1 MPPAVRRL
9 PIVVSALAVLALVAA
24 GAAAAA
30 NGGFTPVTPHSP
42 NASDINDAYYLILGF
57 TAAIFVIVET
67 ALVVFIIRFRSRGR
81 PREVEGPQIIGH
93 TRIEII
99 WTVIP
104 VLILAVIAAFVFVKL
119 PSIDNAPASARQVD
133 VQVQGHQFYW
143 RFVYRGGVVSYDRMV
158 VPANR
163 VVELSIV
170 SADVN
175 HSWWIPALGGKTDA
189 IPGRTNHSWFKAD
202 ENATYDGQCAELCGV
217 QHAYMTAHVQAVSDA
232 NYAAWTAQRRRL
244 MAAPNAQLGGEEVG
258 AVCAKCHNLAATG
271 PKLVGPNLGGNPIL
285 VQRHALSEIV
295 TNGVGTM
302 PAVAKNWSDVEVNS
316 LVSYFRREARKG
328 GGGSGG

>member
-9 PIVVSALAVLALVAA
+9 PIVVSALAVLVLVAA

-119 PSIDNAPASARQVD
+119 PSITNVPASSSRLD

-143 RFVYRGGVVSYDRMV
+143 RFVYPGDVVSYDRMV
-158 VPANR
+158 VPENR
-163 VVELSIV
+163 VVALSIV
-170 SADVN
+170 SADVA
-175 HSWWIPALGGKTDA
+175 HSWWVPALGGKTDA
-189 IPGRTNHSWFKAD
+189 IPGRTNHSWFKA
-202 ENATYDGQCAELCGV
+202 NQVATWTGQCAELCGL
-217 QHAYMTAHVQAVSDA
+217 QHAYMRNSVQAVSEDD
-232 NYAAWTAQRRRL
+232 YAAWTAQRKKL
-244 MAAPNAQLGGEEVG
+244 LAVPNAQLGAEEVG
-258 AVCAKCHNLAATG
+258 AVCAKCHNLQATG
-271 PKLVGPNLGGNPIL
+271 PQLVGPNLGGNPLL
-285 VQRHALSEIV
+285 VDRKSLTQLV
-295 TNGVGTM
+295 TEGRGRM
-302 PAVAKNWSDVEVNS
+302 PAVAKGWSDVEINS
-316 LVSYFRREARKG
+316 LVSYFKRQQRQG
-328 GGGSGG
+328 GGGGGG

>member
-9 PIVVSALAVLALVAA
+9 PIVVSALAVLVLVAA

-57 TAAIFVIVET
+57 TTAIFVIVET

-81 PREVEGPQIIGH
+81 PRDVEGPQIIGH

-119 PSIDNAPASARQVD
+119 PSIKNVPASSRQLD
-133 VQVQGHQFYW
+133 VQVQGHQYYW
-143 RFVYRGGVVSYDRMV
+143 RFVYPDDLVSYDRMV

-163 VVELSIV
+163 VVALSIV
-170 SADVN
+170 SADVA
-175 HSWWIPALGGKTDA
+175 HSWWIPALGGKIDA
-189 IPGRTNHSWFKAD
+189 IPGRTNHSWFQAD
-202 ENATYDGQCAELCGV
+202 EVATYSGQCAELCGL
-217 QHAYMTAHVQAVSDA
+217 QHAYMKAHVQAVSEA

-244 MAAPNAQLGGEEVG
+244 MAAPNAQLGAEEVG
-258 AVCAKCHNLAATG
+258 AVCAKCHNLAASG
-271 PKLVGPNLGGNPIL
+271 PKLVGPNLGGNPLL
-285 VQRHALSEIV
+285 VQKHGLTQLV

-302 PAVAKNWSDVEVNS
+302 PAVAKNWSDVEIDS
-316 LVSYFRREARKG
+316 LVSYFRRQALQG
-328 GGGSGG
+328 GGGGGG